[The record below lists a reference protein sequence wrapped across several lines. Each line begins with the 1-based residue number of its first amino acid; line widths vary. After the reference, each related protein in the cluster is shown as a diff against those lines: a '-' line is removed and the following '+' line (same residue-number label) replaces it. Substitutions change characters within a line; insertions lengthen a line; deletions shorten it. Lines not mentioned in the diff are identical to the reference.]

1 MLLIKGY
8 YSIKF
13 GETIYPKG
21 KLPYIKVTI
30 SESDEIIDAG
40 SVIWDVGLEQWE
52 IRTREE
58 AEEMLEKMEEE
69 R

>member
-8 YSIKF
+8 DSIKF
-13 GETIYPKG
+13 GETIYPEG
-21 KLPYIKVTI
+21 KLPYVKII
-30 SESDEIIDAG
+30 LSESDEIIDAG
-40 SVIWDVGLEQWE
+40 AVIWNVGLEQWE

-58 AEEMLEKMEEE
+58 AEEMVREMEKE